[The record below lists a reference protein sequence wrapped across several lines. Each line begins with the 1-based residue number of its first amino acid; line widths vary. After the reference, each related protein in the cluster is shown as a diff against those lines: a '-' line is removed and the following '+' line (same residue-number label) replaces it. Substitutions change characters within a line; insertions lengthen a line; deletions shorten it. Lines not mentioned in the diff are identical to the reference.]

1 MNTFS
6 ALVVRAESASHL
18 FGFYVH
24 VPFCSRRCGYCDFAA
39 FAGLE
44 HLVDDYVEA
53 VTAEVADFFDGEAAS
68 LLEETT
74 GTTVYLGGGTP
85 SLLDSGSLA
94 ALLEP
99 LLATEPLEVTI
110 EANPDSVDPVKAREL
125 ASIGITRVSLGAQSC
140 DPNVLGYLDRSHD
153 VDSLRA
159 AVDALRSAGIF
170 EVNLD
175 LIYGSPPE
183 DLSSWEHT
191 LEQAVALEPTHL
203 SCYALTVEK
212 GTDLWRR
219 VHACGDPAPDP
230 DDQAAKMEIAH
241 RYLDAKGYRRYEVSA
256 WARPGHECMHNLLYW
271 GCGRY
276 RGFGSGAHS
285 FDGSRRFWNPR
296 HPATYIGEQKT
307 GRLPAGVENVDEE
320 TRLFDH
326 LALGLRRTVG
336 IPWPVTDAPATEF
349 TRTRRL
355 MSVGLVELVEGRLC
369 PTPRGLALLNEV
381 VVSVFSDLIDDAR
394 AGVCALSLPRVGC

>member
-6 ALVVRAESASHL
+6 ALVEKAESASHL

-24 VPFCSRRCGYCDFAA
+24 VPFCFRRCAYCDFAA

-44 HLVDDYVEA
+44 YLVDDYVEA
-53 VTAEVADFFDGEAAS
+53 VTSEMAHFFGREAAS
-68 LLEETT
+68 LLEGTT
-74 GTTVYLGGGTP
+74 GTTVYVGGGTP
-85 SLLDSGSLA
+85 TLLDSGSLA

-99 LLATEPLEVTI
+99 LLATEPLEVTV
-110 EANPDSVDPVKAREL
+110 EANPESLDLAKAREL
-125 ASIGITRVSLGAQSC
+125 ASIGVTRVSLGAQSF
-140 DPNVLGYLDRSHD
+140 DPKVLGYLDRSHD
-153 VDSLRA
+153 VDA
-159 AVDALRSAGIF
+159 PGEAVDALRSAGIF

-183 DLSSWEHT
+183 DQSSWEHT
-191 LEQAVALEPTHL
+191 LEEAVALEPTHL
-203 SCYALTVEK
+203 SCYALSVEK

-219 VHACGDPAPDP
+219 VHACGEPCPDP
-230 DDQAAKMEIAH
+230 DDQASKMEMAH
-241 RYLDAKGYRRYEVSA
+241 RYLESKGYRRYEVSA
-256 WARPGHECMHNLLYW
+256 WARAGHECLHNLLYW

-296 HPATYIGEQKT
+296 HPASYIEAQKG
-307 GRLPAGVENVDEE
+307 GRLPSGVEKVDEQ
-320 TRLFDH
+320 TRLLDC

-336 IPWPVTDAPATEF
+336 IPWPLADPPSSEF
-349 TRTRRL
+349 SRTGRL
-355 MSVGLVELVEGRLC
+355 LDVGLVEIVEGRLC

-381 VVSVFSDLIDDAR
+381 VVSVFADLAEDAR
-394 AGVCALSLPRVGC
+394 ADVCALSL